1 MLLMNYIFEA
11 ARQLDPEAEL
21 SIMGDKIIWIKPEVA
36 PINNEELL
44 KRAKELF
51 LKQEYKNTRKQKYPK
66 IEEQLDML
74 WHSIDQGSL
83 NKESEFYTTI
93 KAVKDEFPKP

>member
-1 MLLMNYIFEA
+1 MNPQYIFEA
-11 ARQLDPEAEL
+11 ARKFDPEAQL
-21 SIMGDKIIWIKPEVA
+21 SIIGEKIVWLKPEIA

-44 KRAKELF
+44 KRAGDIAS
-51 LKQEYKNTRKQKYPK
+51 KQEYKNIRREKYPR

-83 NKESEFYTTI
+83 NKDSHFYKAI
-93 KAVKDEFPKP
+93 KTVKDEFPKP